1 MMKGTCPQEHEAE
14 TEDNS
19 SMNRKSVLLVHV
31 EAGIKQNAFVLAD
44 LTFDMV

>member
-1 MMKGTCPQEHEAE
+1 MMKGTCPQEHRAE

-31 EAGIKQNAFVLAD
+31 EAGMKQNAFVLANM
-44 LTFDMV
+44 TYDMV